1 MSFLPN
7 QNPRWWSYFRFNH
20 TLFLAAPSSTTTL
33 NRLTSQSS
41 RTEVHLLLPR
51 CQRILILDPFFL
63 SLSRWNGSLDRLVSG
78 ETVKISAKFPLLFRA
93 RSRVFF
99 GSRKLEINTFS
110 TKCLI
115 YLNSKSSL
123 SVAALQVSG
132 VEVKNAPHVLIFFS
146 SRPLRAASRRGRL
159 LSPVW
164 YLGVACLVRVLWSP
178 RGKPGSSSFL
188 EEIADGFFFRLVPFL
203 ISNLRLP
210 RNRFKPEKN
219 NGPSSRSD
227 SHFLAAAKNQRL
239 KKISTPR
246 ECIG

>member
-1 MSFLPN
+1 M
-7 QNPRWWSYFRFNH
+7 
-20 TLFLAAPSSTTTL
+20 
-33 NRLTSQSS
+33 
-41 RTEVHLLLPR
+41 HLLLPR
-51 CQRILILDPFFL
+51 CQRILILDPFLL

-132 VEVKNAPHVLIFFS
+132 VEVKNAPHVLIFFVPS
-146 SRPLRAASRRGRL
+146 VTGRKPSWSPVIAGLVSRSCVFSACFMIPERDARIFLISWGDRGR
-159 LSPVW
+159 
-164 YLGVACLVRVLWSP
+164 
-178 RGKPGSSSFL
+178 
-188 EEIADGFFFRLVPFL
+188 FFFRLVPFL

-210 RNRFKPEKN
+210 RNRFKLGKN